1 MIDDRLEKNLQL
13 LKDLV
18 GLNIL
23 ESTHDPILTHYLNKA
38 ELSIKNYLHYS
49 DDEMGELFDTLI
61 VDLAKYYYKNRK
73 STGVIQ
79 ESQGSRSQTLER
91 GIPREIIDSLPMPR
105 VRVIG

>member
-1 MIDDRLEKNLQL
+1 MIGDRLEKNMQL

-18 GLNIL
+18 GLNIF
-23 ESTHDPILTHYLNKA
+23 ESTHDMVLEHYLNKA

-49 DDEMGELFDTLI
+49 IEEMGELFDTII

-73 STGVIQ
+73 STGIIQ

-91 GIPREIIDSLPMPR
+91 GIPKEIIDSLPMPR
-105 VRVIG
+105 VQIIG